1 MGNVAIVTDSIACIT
16 KEQIEQ
22 YGIRVVPIKIVF
34 EDKIYHDGVDLTASE
49 AYQFLDRAPE
59 KFLTSPSS
67 PADYASAF
75 RETGAQASGILCLTL
90 SSKLSTAFNMATV
103 AKEQVSDELPQ
114 TAIEIMD
121 AKTVTATQALIALAA
136 ARAAAQG
143 KELKEVTETARLVRE
158 QVYAAV
164 ALETIRYVYRTG
176 RIPKIA
182 AQVGS
187 KLGVKPIL
195 TIYDGLVH
203 FAGITRT
210 KENGVKRIIEIM
222 RQRVGT
228 EPVHVAVMH
237 ADTLDEGEK
246 LKKLASSEFNCVELF
261 LTEFSPVMGYATGR
275 GTLGLAFYALPPES
289 R

>member
-1 MGNVAIVTDSIACIT
+1 
-16 KEQIEQ
+16 
-22 YGIRVVPIKIVF
+22 
-34 EDKIYHDGVDLTASE
+34 
-49 AYQFLDRAPE
+49 
-59 KFLTSPSS
+59 
-67 PADYASAF
+67 
-75 RETGAQASGILCLTL
+75 
-90 SSKLSTAFNMATV
+90 MATI
-103 AKEQVSDELPQ
+103 AKEQLKYELPQ

-121 AKTVTATQALIALAA
+121 AQTVTATQALIALAA

-143 KELKEVTETARLVRE
+143 KGLEEVSKIAQIVSQ
-158 QVYAAV
+158 QVYATLV
-164 ALETIRYVYRTG
+164 LETIRHVYRTG

-195 TIYDGLVH
+195 TIYDSLVH

-210 KENGVKRIIEIM
+210 RQSGVKRIIEIM

-237 ADTLDEGEK
+237 ADTLWEGEK
-246 LKKLASSEFNCVELF
+246 LKELVSSEFNCVELF

-275 GTLGLAFYALPPES
+275 GTLGLAFYSLPHE
-289 R
+289 

>member
-1 MGNVAIVTDSIACIT
+1 
-16 KEQIEQ
+16 
-22 YGIRVVPIKIVF
+22 
-34 EDKIYHDGVDLTASE
+34 
-49 AYQFLDRAPE
+49 
-59 KFLTSPSS
+59 
-67 PADYASAF
+67 
-75 RETGAQASGILCLTL
+75 
-90 SSKLSTAFNMATV
+90 MATV
-103 AKEQVSDELPQ
+103 AKEQLKDELPQ

-121 AKTVTATQALIALAA
+121 AQTVTATQALIALAA
-136 ARAAAQG
+136 ARVAAQG
-143 KELKEVTETARLVRE
+143 KGLEEVTKTARLVRE
-158 QVYAAV
+158 QVYAAI
-164 ALETIRYVYRTG
+164 ALETIRHVYRTG

-195 TIYDGLVH
+195 TIHDGLVH

-237 ADTLDEGEK
+237 ADTLWEGEK
-246 LKKLASSEFNCVELF
+246 LKELVSSEFNCVELF

-275 GTLGLAFYALPPES
+275 GILGLAFYSLPNE
-289 R
+289 

>member
-1 MGNVAIVTDSIACIT
+1 MPKVAIVTDSIACLT
-16 KEQIEQ
+16 KEQIKE
-22 YGIRVVPIKIVF
+22 YEIGVVPIKIIF
-34 EDKIYHDGVDLTASE
+34 EDKIYHDGIDLSVSE
-49 AYQFLDRAPE
+49 AYQFLKRAPE
-59 KFLTSPSS
+59 KFSTSPSS

-75 RETGAQASGILCLTL
+75 HEVGAQASGILCLTL

-103 AKEQVSDELPQ
+103 AKEHLKDELPQ

-121 AKTVTATQALIALAA
+121 AETVTATQALIALAA

-143 KELKEVTETARLVRE
+143 KEPKEVTETARLVRE
-158 QVYAAV
+158 RAYAAI
-164 ALETIRYVYRTG
+164 ALETIRHVYRTG

-187 KLGVKPIL
+187 RLGIKPIL

-210 KENGVKRIIEIM
+210 KENSVKRIIEIM
-222 RQRVGT
+222 RQKVGT

-237 ADTLDEGEK
+237 ADTLWEGEK
-246 LKKLASSEFNCVELF
+246 LKELVSSEFNCVELF

-275 GTLGLAFYALPPES
+275 GTLGLAFYSLPNE
-289 R
+289 